1 MDSKEALEIIR
12 TGITNTQTRI
22 KMVGRK
28 HSLSFEDQQNAHNQD
43 TASILN
49 FPLRSF
55 RGSPDYRTIHHL
67 YFEWDEL
74 HAQEKAILDEVF
86 GRE

>member
-1 MDSKEALEIIR
+1 MDSKEALEILR

-28 HSLSFEDQQNAHNQD
+28 HSLSFEDQQIAHDQD
-43 TASILN
+43 KATFLN

-55 RGSPDYRTIHHL
+55 RGPDYPTIHRA
-67 YFEWDEL
+67 YFDWDEL
-74 HAQEKAILDEVF
+74 LDQERVILGEVF
-86 GRE
+86 GCD